1 MSLLQPQENSRWG
14 LEGIEFAIRERIG
27 KPEQF
32 IGRVEE
38 MEYLY
43 NWAHTITTTGLSRS
57 IAFLGRRKVG
67 KSLMLERL
75 YNIIYSEQKGLI
87 PFYYEF
93 KEGERSAK
101 DFYLDFIVR
110 FYMQV
115 VGYYSRNI
123 SLIHDAVDTKAE
135 VKFDLLYQQVE
146 RGSLPHKTVILKH
159 LDLCHTMM
167 RADVRLYEYVL
178 SAVGTPDAFA
188 TTPGVEEQVV
198 QMIDEFQY
206 LNMFIDAGV
215 EDKPCK
221 AYMSTAESRVA
232 PLLITGSLMGVVSEE
247 LMRWLPHR
255 FSQMHVPKMKPDEAQ
270 AMAVNYGQLLGYP
283 MTAELA
289 EYIVYVTNGV
299 PGRIVEL
306 LAPKIGKPPITT
318 PEQVESALAYETG
331 VDGGIKHDWDEYLEL
346 AMNAMNDVNM
356 RRMTYFLCKHEG
368 EWFYPLD
375 LKAAMELTI
384 EEALLRKELELLFKY
399 DIVEMN
405 RGRYGGVFDRTLK
418 KVLMSNYADIL
429 ELPVDEFDAY
439 FRSDSLLD
447 YSKERIRQLELS
459 LAEMRDVKQTFT
471 RLQNTHNRTKGHH
484 YELETLLRLLKDI
497 IDKKG
502 GLTDGMRIEAVRDHL
517 NYHLE
522 SGEELDI
529 VLDGENAV
537 VMVECKNYIPE
548 NLDHIT
554 PKMVDEFMDK
564 ATRLHSDRF
573 ADKTLRLG
581 FFSKHG
587 FEPKLESY
595 LTQRGIVWQFDD

>member
-1 MSLLQPQENSRWG
+1 MSLLRLNDNYRWN
-14 LEGIEFAIRERIG
+14 LDGIEFAIEERVG
-27 KPEQF
+27 EPENF

-38 MEYLY
+38 MEYLHQ
-43 NWAHTITTTGLSRS
+43 WAGNIRRRFSRS

-75 YNIIYSEQKGLI
+75 YNVLYSEHNGLI

-93 KEGERSAK
+93 REGERSAK
-101 DFYLDFIVR
+101 DFYLDFIIR

-115 VGYYSRNI
+115 FGYYTRNVEI
-123 SLIHDAVDTKAE
+123 IRKAVDTKAE
-135 VKFDLLYQQVE
+135 IKFDLLYQLVE
-146 RGSLPHKTVILKH
+146 REPIPHKAIILEH
-159 LDLCHTMM
+159 LDLCRYMM
-167 RADVRLYEYVL
+167 TVDVQSYEYVL

-188 TTPGVEEQVV
+188 TTPGVEERVV
-198 QMIDEFQY
+198 QMLDEFQY

-232 PLLITGSLMGVVSEE
+232 PILITGSLMGIVSEE

-255 FSQMHVPKMKPDEAQ
+255 FSQMLVPKMNPAEAQ
-270 AMAVNYGQLLGYP
+270 EMVMNYGHLHGYP

-306 LAPKIGKPPITT
+306 LAPKIGKPRLETSDD
-318 PEQVESALAYETG
+318 VDSALEYETG
-331 VDGGIKHDWDEYLEL
+331 LYGGIKRDWDEYLAL
-346 AMNAMNDVNM
+346 AMDAVNDINM
-356 RRMTYFLCKHEG
+356 RRITYFLCKHEG
-368 EWFYPLD
+368 EWYYPLD
-375 LKAAMELTI
+375 LKSAMKLEI
-384 EEALLRKELELLFKY
+384 EEAPLRKELELLFKY

-429 ELPVDEFDAY
+429 ELPVDEFDSY

-447 YSKERIRQLELS
+447 YLKERVQQLELS
-459 LAEMRDVKQTFT
+459 LADMREVKQKL
-471 RLQNTHNRTKGHH
+471 RVLQNTHNTTKGHH
-484 YELETLLRLLKDI
+484 YEVETLLRLLKGI
-497 IDKKG
+497 IQG
-502 GLTDGMRIEAVRDHL
+502 GSGLLEGVRIETVRDHL

-529 VLDGENAV
+529 LLEDEQAV

-548 NLDHIT
+548 NLDKIT
-554 PKMVDEFMDK
+554 PKMVDDFVEK
-564 ATRLHSDRF
+564 ATRLHVSRF
-573 ADKTLRLG
+573 ADQQLRLA
-581 FFSKHG
+581 FFSKYG
-587 FEPKLESY
+587 FEQKMETY
-595 LTQRGIVWQFDD
+595 LTERGIVCYVP